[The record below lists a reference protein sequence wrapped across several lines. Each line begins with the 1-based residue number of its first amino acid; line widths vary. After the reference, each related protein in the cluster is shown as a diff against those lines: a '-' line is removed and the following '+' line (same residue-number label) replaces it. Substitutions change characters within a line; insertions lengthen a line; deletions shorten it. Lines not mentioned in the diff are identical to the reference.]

1 MSLAALAVLIVHL
14 FVKPYE
20 KEAINIIEAI
30 LLLDLLMITG
40 AFLDPSSDQ
49 VPPAFANIL
58 VFLPY
63 AYFVGYICWKIGIYV
78 M

>member
-1 MSLAALAVLIVHL
+1 MSLAALVVLIVHL

-40 AFLDPSSDQ
+40 AFLDPSSD
-49 VPPAFANIL
+49 
-58 VFLPY
+58 
-63 AYFVGYICWKIGIYV
+63 
-78 M
+78 

>member
-1 MSLAALAVLIVHL
+1 MSLAALVVLIVHL

-49 VPPAFANIL
+49 VPAAFAYIL

-63 AYFVGYICWKIGIYV
+63 AYCVGYICWKIGIYV